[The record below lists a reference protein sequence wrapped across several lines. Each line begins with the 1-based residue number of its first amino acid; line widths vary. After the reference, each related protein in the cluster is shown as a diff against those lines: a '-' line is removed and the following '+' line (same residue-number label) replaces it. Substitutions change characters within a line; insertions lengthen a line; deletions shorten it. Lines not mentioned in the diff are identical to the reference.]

1 MIVFSQYI
9 CILIHH
15 IVHLKLIQYYMTII
29 SQRNWK
35 KELII
40 QQSGDPVQKFEKD
53 LKRKFTKEDLND
65 P

>member
-1 MIVFSQYI
+1 
-9 CILIHH
+9 
-15 IVHLKLIQYYMTII
+15 MTII